1 MYGAPVTTNESGARD
16 TVARPTLVTISVVL
30 WVLSAITY
38 LGVSTL
44 VMSTHSARVDEQM
57 AGLPKNVTRDQVS
70 LVLTIA
76 EFTALIIGV
85 LAAAGVYLLMKA
97 HRRARVLLIVVTFL
111 ELFALLLFQLDLPGA
126 LFGLAGLLLLF
137 LPPSNRYYTWI
148 KQG

>member
-1 MYGAPVTTNESGARD
+1 VTTNESGARD

>member
-1 MYGAPVTTNESGARD
+1 MTTNESGARD

>member
-1 MYGAPVTTNESGARD
+1 VYGAPVTTNESGERD
-16 TVARPTLVTISVVL
+16 TVARPTLVTIAVVL

-38 LGVSTL
+38 LGVSTY
-44 VMSTHSARVDEQM
+44 VMTTHSTRVDEQL
-57 AGLPKNVTRDQVS
+57 AGMPKTVTRDQVS
-70 LVLTIA
+70 AALTLA

-97 HRRARVLLIVVTFL
+97 HRRARVLLIVVVFL
-111 ELFALLLFQLDLPGA
+111 ELFALVLFDLDAPGA

-137 LPPSNRYYTWI
+137 LPPTNRYFAWI

>member
-1 MYGAPVTTNESGARD
+1 MYGARVTTNESGARD